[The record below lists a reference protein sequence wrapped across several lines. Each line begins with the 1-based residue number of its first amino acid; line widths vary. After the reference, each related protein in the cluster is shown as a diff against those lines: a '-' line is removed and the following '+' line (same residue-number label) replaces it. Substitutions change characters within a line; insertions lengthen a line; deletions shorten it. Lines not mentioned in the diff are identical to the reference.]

1 MQLYRLIRKITP
13 AIVSAILSIGSGEV
27 HAESIG
33 GIVESKG
40 IGSLLREK
48 EVISSV
54 IGTDI
59 ELNDTAQTAKG
70 RMLIKFKD
78 DAELSLIE
86 HTKVF
91 IDKVYYDPDPS
102 KSKMVMKM
110 ALGTARFASGRLG
123 MVDKKNIDISTPT
136 AQIAVRGTD
145 FTTTI
150 DELGRTLVILLP
162 DDDGNPSGEIEVS
175 NDAGSTT
182 LTQAYA
188 TTMVSSLD
196 SPPTRTVVIENITAS
211 SIDNMFIVS
220 PPDEVEQAIQEQL
233 LDDAEV
239 DMGSLDADFLEFD
252 ELEKTYDDYAGGEEI
267 FTRLDYDAL
276 GADLLVDLLDEVE
289 ALVRTMGELEDMQ
302 DGRGTGPIRLVG
314 AKWGM
319 NKDSQ
324 YAVFEEDDGIVF
336 YRDVNGVIALNF
348 LTGGS
353 IRLDTEVDG
362 YAGII
367 TADGGDDILVVIR
380 QSN

>member
-1 MQLYRLIRKITP
+1 
-13 AIVSAILSIGSGEV
+13 
-27 HAESIG
+27 
-33 GIVESKG
+33 
-40 IGSLLREK
+40 
-48 EVISSV
+48 
-54 IGTDI
+54 
-59 ELNDTAQTAKG
+59 
-70 RMLIKFKD
+70 
-78 DAELSLIE
+78 
-86 HTKVF
+86 
-91 IDKVYYDPDPS
+91 
-102 KSKMVMKM
+102 
-110 ALGTARFASGRLG
+110 
-123 MVDKKNIDISTPT
+123 
-136 AQIAVRGTD
+136 
-145 FTTTI
+145 
-150 DELGRTLVILLP
+150 
-162 DDDGNPSGEIEVS
+162 
-175 NDAGSTT
+175 
-182 LTQAYA
+182 
-188 TTMVSSLD
+188 
-196 SPPTRTVVIENITAS
+196 
-211 SIDNMFIVS
+211 MFIVS
-220 PPDEVEQAIQEQL
+220 PPEEVEQAIQEQL

-252 ELEKTYDDYAGGEEI
+252 ELEKTYDDYAGGEI
-267 FTRLDYDAL
+267 YTRLDYDAL

-289 ALVRTMGELEDMQ
+289 ELVRTMGDLEDMQ